1 MKLSELRDIAASQK
15 RQVEALDTGLERES
29 LSALPD
35 IDTHALIVSGIRR
48 CGKSTLLHQFTRK
61 LGKPYFYFNFDDL
74 RLYGFTTSDFGLLDS
89 VIAESGARLLFFDE
103 IQAAEKWEL
112 YIRQKLDE
120 RYQVIATGSNASLLS
135 GELGTKLTGRHITK
149 ELFPFSY
156 SEFLAFRQEPRSL
169 SSLDEYLLQGGFPE
183 YLKTGNADI
192 LVQLQTDI
200 LYRDIAVRHGIRDV
214 ASLKRLFMLL
224 LSNAANL
231 VSPSNLTRTIGVKS
245 PSTILDYF
253 SYFEA
258 AYLMK
263 LVPKFSWSAKAQALA
278 PKKLYIVDPGLI
290 HTGSLSFTKNSGA
303 LLENFVFQELR
314 RLTDDIYYFSEK
326 DGECDFIVHPHG
338 GAGTASDA
346 GAASDAGTASDA
358 GAGAPLCIQV
368 CWGLTQ
374 DTQERELRGLISA
387 LSYFDLS
394 EGIIITADTKD
405 EILQDGKKIHVIP
418 AWGYH
423 ENNRKPVKIH

>member
-1 MKLSELRDIAASQK
+1 MKLSEIRDIAASQK

-61 LGKPYFYFNFDDL
+61 LDRPYFYFNFDDL
-74 RLYGFTTSDFGLLDS
+74 RLYGFTTSDFGLLDTA
-89 VIAESGARLLFFDE
+89 IAESGAKLLFFDE
-103 IQAAEKWEL
+103 IQSAENWEL

-120 RYQVIATGSNASLLS
+120 RYQVIAAGSNASLLS

-156 SEFLAFRQEPRSL
+156 SEFLAFRQEPRNL
-169 SSLDEYLLQGGFPE
+169 HSLDEYLRQGGFPE

-214 ASLKRLFMLL
+214 ASLKRLFTFL
-224 LSNAANL
+224 LSNTANL

-258 AYLMK
+258 AYLVK

-278 PKKLYIVDPGLI
+278 PKKLYIVDSGLI

-303 LLENFVFQELR
+303 LLENFVFQELKGV
-314 RLTDDIYYFSEK
+314 TDDIFYFSEK

-338 GAGTASDA
+338 RA
-346 GAASDAGTASDA
+346 GASSEA
-358 GAGAPLCIQV
+358 GAEAPLCIQV
-368 CWGLTQ
+368 CRELTQ
-374 DTQERELRGLISA
+374 DGEERELRGLTSA
-387 LSYFDLS
+387 LSYFNLS
-394 EGIIITADTKD
+394 EGIIITADTED

-418 AWGYH
+418 AHKWGLTPFF
-423 ENNRKPVKIH
+423 NF